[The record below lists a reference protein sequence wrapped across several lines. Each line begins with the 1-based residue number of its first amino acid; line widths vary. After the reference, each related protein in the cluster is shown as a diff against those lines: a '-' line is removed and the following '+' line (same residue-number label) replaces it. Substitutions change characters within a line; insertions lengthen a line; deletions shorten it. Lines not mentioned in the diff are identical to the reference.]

1 MTNHLSD
8 DELILHHYGETSPPD
23 LARVAGHLSSCDE
36 CRSAHDQLGRVLT
49 LVDEAPPV
57 EARPGFERDVWAR
70 LEPHLD
76 APGRGWHRWFWV
88 PQWALAGGV
97 AALVMVA
104 FMAGRLSN
112 GAATV
117 EPEPLQAVNQ
127 AELVLRAAVG
137 DHLDST
143 QMMLVELVN
152 GDTGHPGQLA
162 SEQARASDLVAA
174 SRVIRLSAAQSGD
187 AAIVDM
193 LEDIERVLIE
203 IANAP
208 ADVTSNEMSD
218 LKARITTE
226 DLIFRV
232 RVVASEMRQQ
242 NRIDREAGDRI
253 PRRLPAS

>member
-8 DELILHHYGETSPPD
+8 DELILHHYGETTPRD
-23 LARVAGHLSSCDE
+23 LARVTGHLSSCDD
-36 CRSAHDQLGRVLT
+36 CRSAHDQLGRVLA
-49 LVDEAPPV
+49 LVDTAPPV

-70 LEPHLD
+70 LEPQLD
-76 APGRGWHRWFWV
+76 AQGRGWRQWFGT
-88 PQWALAGGV
+88 PQWALAGAVG
-97 AALVMVA
+97 ALVMVA

-112 GAATV
+112 GPATV
-117 EPEPLQAVNQ
+117 SPEPLQAVNLT
-127 AELVLRAAVG
+127 ERVLRAAVG

-143 QMMLVELVN
+143 QRMLVELVN
-152 GDTGHPGQLA
+152 GDTGHPDQLA
-162 SEQARASDLVAA
+162 NEQARVSDLVAA

-187 AAIVDM
+187 VAIVDM

-218 LKARITTE
+218 LKARITAE

-242 NRIDREAGDRI
+242 DRTDREAGDQM
-253 PRRLPAS
+253 PRRLPTS